1 MGTDVSSI
9 LYSVIN
15 EIGKDR
21 IRADVFSN
29 KALSPRHCE
38 EILKR
43 CRDKLG
49 KEASSELMTTICEAL
64 LHFMLTASMLPSQR
78 KLKVRDLEL
87 DVVIPSI
94 RVLLNVPEKSVVIQ
108 IIRTDAEVTKIDA
121 AKQVQPNVE
130 NIWLISS
137 GQLLTTFRKY
147 DFDRTNSFAR
157 IVIDIHNFVTS
168 RGISGLKLFHGD

>member
-1 MGTDVSSI
+1 MDTDVSSI

-21 IRADVFSN
+21 IRVDVSSN
-29 KALSPRHCE
+29 VAHSERHCE

-49 KEASSELMTTICEAL
+49 KDADWEVMATVCEGL
-64 LHFMLTASMLPSQR
+64 LHFMLTATMLPSQR
-78 KLKVRDLEL
+78 KSKVQGLDL

-94 RVLLNVPEKSVVIQ
+94 RVLLNDPEKSVVIQ
-108 IIRTDAEVTKIDA
+108 VVKSDAELTKIDV

-130 NIWLISS
+130 NIWIISS
-137 GQLLTTFRKY
+137 GQLLTNCRKY
-147 DFDRTNSFAR
+147 DYSTGSFAR
-157 IVIDIHNFVTS
+157 IIIDIHSFVTGK
-168 RGISGLKLFHGD
+168 GISGLKLFHGD